1 MRPYAIELDDRAVSL
16 ARDGRMLSSAPSA
29 VWDGST
35 GDVPGANAWSGLR
48 RYPTAASTRHLG
60 LLLSQPTPTD
70 RTVALVAA
78 ELAKRLAAESPRP
91 GESVWIAVPAR
102 ATAQGLSAML
112 AIARTL
118 SLQVDGFVDSAV
130 VSAASFGLERSAIV
144 LEIGLH
150 HAAATYIDRDGA
162 QARRRR
168 TVMTEHAGLM
178 AFYQGWL
185 ELVSTTMVKRTR
197 FDPLHGAATEQQLF
211 DSLAGWAAQAAS
223 QGSTDALLTHGAE
236 RFEVTLTRDQFAQ
249 AGQLQHREIARLLH
263 ELRPAGAPIVL
274 AVPELVT
281 RLPGLREQLEQFVD
295 CELVSLPDGFA
306 ARATS
311 RLDLPVRI
319 SGDPV
324 RLLRR
329 LPAASADFAKSS
341 ADKSASDNVRSGE
354 LVSVPRERLGSAHG
368 RSAAPSH
375 LLLNGQVYAL
385 GDEPLVIGR
394 APTGPRAI
402 ALSEG
407 LAGVSRRHCT
417 LSPEGGELVLIDHS
431 GFGTFVNGERVA
443 ERVHVHAGDRVR
455 LGDPGVELS
464 LLAVSEA
471 ANTTSPNAATVNS
484 GATSSGAPTA
494 GPPIES
500 PR

>member
-16 ARDGRMLSSAPSA
+16 ARDGRVLSSAPSA

-35 GDVPGANAWSGLR
+35 GDIPGANAWSGLR
-48 RYPTAASTRHLG
+48 RHPTATSTRHLSW
-60 LLLSQPTPTD
+60 LLSQPGPTD
-70 RTVALVAA
+70 RAVALVAA
-78 ELAKRLAAESPRP
+78 ELARRLAAEAPRSK
-91 GESVWIAVPAR
+91 ERVWIAVPAR

-118 SLQVDGFVDSAV
+118 CLDVDGFVDSAV
-130 VSAASFGLERSAIV
+130 VSAASIGLERSAIV

-178 AFYQGWL
+178 AFYQGWI
-185 ELVSTTMVKRTR
+185 ELVSSTMVKRTR

-211 DSLAGWAAQAAS
+211 DSLAGWAAEAAS

-236 RFEVTLTRDQFAQ
+236 RFEVPLTRDQFAR
-249 AGQLQHREIARLLH
+249 AGQLQHREMVRLLH

-274 AVPELVT
+274 AVPELVS
-281 RLPGLREQLEQFVD
+281 RLPGLREELEQFVD

-306 ARATS
+306 ACATS
-311 RLDLPVRI
+311 KLDLPVRAG
-319 SGDPV
+319 GDPV

-329 LPAASADFAKSS
+329 LPVASADLGKDPAH
-341 ADKSASDNVRSGE
+341 KSASGQVYSGE
-354 LVSVPRERLGSAHG
+354 LVSVPREGLGSARG

-385 GDEPLVIGR
+385 GSESLVIGR
-394 APTGPRAI
+394 APAGPRAI
-402 ALSEG
+402 TLPDG

-443 ERVHVHAGDRVR
+443 ERVRVRAGDRVR
-455 LGDPGVELS
+455 LGDPGIELS

-471 ANTTSPNAATVNS
+471 ANTANPS
-484 GATSSGAPTA
+484 APTA
-494 GPPIES
+494 SAPIEN